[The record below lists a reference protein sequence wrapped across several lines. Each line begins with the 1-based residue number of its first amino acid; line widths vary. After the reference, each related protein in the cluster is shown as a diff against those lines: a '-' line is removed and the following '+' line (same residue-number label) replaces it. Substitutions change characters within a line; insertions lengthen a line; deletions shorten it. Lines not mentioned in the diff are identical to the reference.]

1 MYTITAFA
9 VVEEIPL
16 ESGFSGNV
24 ALGAAILQY
33 ENNMTRDTQTI
44 IPGEITR
51 PVSSRPK
58 TDVNAL
64 LSGVFFTSA

>member
-1 MYTITAFA
+1 MFNRMIYSSILVMYTITAFA

-33 ENNMTRDTQTI
+33 ENNMTK
-44 IPGEITR
+44 
-51 PVSSRPK
+51 VMK
-58 TDVNAL
+58 LNAMNKKEHC
-64 LSGVFFTSA
+64 FPPNFE